1 MLTLDKDAFSFT
13 KYDFKMPLIDLFIRN
28 AWHRLGTLFDEL
40 LIFIF
45 NLNHSQNGLSNVGEQ
60 KKLTKLDFSSA
71 VEKDHLIM
79 RKMSPF
85 EFKNEKRKEKKRKR
99 DKEKIGG
106 SCYFIGDTDISE
118 WLERKKEKKKS
129 PSTYCIGR
137 KVLVSFLS
145 LCLSES
151 FSRQMTGSN
160 PSHPAASF
168 KMERSSFFF
177 LLFFSSPSRLSAR
190 RISTFCFNV
199 VNSGQ

>member
-1 MLTLDKDAFSFT
+1 MLTLDRDAFSFT

-118 WLERKKEKKKS
+118 WLERKKERKKVAVHLLHRAQGS
-129 PSTYCIGR
+129 G
-137 KVLVSFLS
+137 FLS
-145 LCLSES
+145 LSLSFWEFFASDDRIQSIAPGCL
-151 FSRQMTGSN
+151 
-160 PSHPAASF
+160 
-168 KMERSSFFF
+168 
-177 LLFFSSPSRLSAR
+177 
-190 RISTFCFNV
+190 I
-199 VNSGQ
+199 

>member
-1 MLTLDKDAFSFT
+1 
-13 KYDFKMPLIDLFIRN
+13 
-28 AWHRLGTLFDEL
+28 
-40 LIFIF
+40 
-45 NLNHSQNGLSNVGEQ
+45 
-60 KKLTKLDFSSA
+60 
-71 VEKDHLIM
+71 M

-177 LLFFSSPSRLSAR
+177 SSFFFPLLPVCLLGVSLLFVLTSLTADSNINRSDRHFLCAQSVRQERKRLRARERARPSSGASPRSFSA
-190 RISTFCFNV
+190 V
-199 VNSGQ
+199 G